1 MMKTGRKTVKGSK
14 TSAPMVA
21 RSTARSTQT
30 SKVASGTAIAPRVA
44 KRVPTREEIA
54 RRSFE
59 IFLER
64 GGEHGHDVEH
74 WAQAERE
81 LGS

>member
-1 MMKTGRKTVKGSK
+1 MKNTGRKTVKGST

-21 RSTARSTQT
+21 RATQAAKPT
-30 SKVASGTAIAPRVA
+30 GDAAIASPVA
-44 KRVPTREEIA
+44 RTQPTRAEIA

-74 WAQAERE
+74 WVQAERE
-81 LGS
+81 LGL